1 MKNLRY
7 FLFGSAVALVFISII
22 EKFMELIMLWIE
34 ILKIKPTER
43 IMKHKKDV
51 TILSEFLKPTRPVY
65 DDMYE
70 DEFEDEDE

>member
-1 MKNLRY
+1 
-7 FLFGSAVALVFISII
+7 
-22 EKFMELIMLWIE
+22 MELIMLWIE